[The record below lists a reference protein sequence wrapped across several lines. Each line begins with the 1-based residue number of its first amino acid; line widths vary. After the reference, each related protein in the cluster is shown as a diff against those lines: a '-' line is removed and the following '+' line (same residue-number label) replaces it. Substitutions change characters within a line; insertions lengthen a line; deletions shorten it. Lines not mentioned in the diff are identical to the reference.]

1 MKKEHEILFTPYR
14 IGGCEIKNRYV
25 MAAMGTGGMVTSEN
39 TFNERGVEYYVAR
52 ARGGVGLIITGT
64 LYVENEIEKC
74 IPGVMPCPT
83 ENPGPFIM
91 TTAEMCERVHAYG
104 SKIFAQLTA
113 GFGRVLKPHNLLSE
127 TGISASDIPNYWDEN
142 LRCRALTREEIQR
155 IVKKCG
161 ETAKIC
167 RDAGFDG
174 VEIHAVHEGYLL
186 DQFALSLF
194 NNRTDEYGGDLRGR
208 LKFACDVVK
217 SIKEACGA
225 DFPVI
230 LRYSLKSY
238 IKALHQG
245 GLPGEDFTEL
255 GRDTEEGIE
264 AAKILVEAGYDAMDV
279 DAGTYDSWYWSHPPM
294 YFEKGMNLP
303 FGEALKKNMDIP
315 VLVAGR
321 MENPDLAADAIRD
334 NKTDFI
340 ALGRSLLADPD
351 TVNKIR
357 AGRFEFVKPCLGCHE
372 GCMNRLVSAKPMS
385 CAVNPASGREVS
397 YGIKPAVKQ
406 KKVVIVGAGVS
417 GMEAARVLKLRGHE
431 VEIVEK
437 SPRLGGVLNIAGSP
451 DFKEDDLALIAWYG
465 RTLRELEVPIKYNT
479 EITQEALASYNRD
492 VLIIA
497 TGSTPRSMT
506 LPGNNRMYKAEDLL
520 SGEVVPGDR
529 VAIIGGGLVGCE
541 LALDLLQKGR
551 KVTILEI
558 MPEILSTGAPMP
570 HMNKIMLKDMLHL
583 YQTKILTGVQIEAVN
598 GGRVQYKI
606 EGKRQELT
614 ADTVV
619 YGIGYTS
626 NDALYHEMMES
637 EQELYVLGDA
647 RRVRNIMYAIWDAYE
662 LANNI

>member
-142 LRCRALTREEIQR
+142 LRCRALTREEIQT
-155 IVKKCG
+155 IVRKCG
-161 ETAKIC
+161 ETARIC

-217 SIKEACGA
+217 SIKEACGKE
-225 DFPVI
+225 FPVI

-245 GLPGEDFTEL
+245 GLPGEDFIEL

-303 FGEALKKNMDIP
+303 FAEALKQNMNVP

-321 MENPDLAADAIRD
+321 MENPDLAAAAIHD
-334 NKTDFI
+334 KKTDLI

-357 AGRFEFVKPCLGCHE
+357 AGRYEFVRPCLGCHE

-385 CAVNPASGREVS
+385 CAVNPASGREAS
-397 YGIKPAVKQ
+397 YGIKPALQ
-406 KKVVIVGAGVS
+406 PKKILIVGAGVS

-437 SPRLGGVLNIAGSP
+437 SPRLGGALNIAGSP

-465 RTLRELEVPIKYNT
+465 RTLKELEVPIHYNT
-479 EITQEALASYNRD
+479 EITSEVLASFERD
-492 VLIIA
+492 TLIIA
-497 TGSTPRSMT
+497 TGSTPRTMK
-506 LPGNNRMYKAEDLL
+506 LPGDNHLLKAEDIL
-520 SGEVVPGDR
+520 SGDVEPGER
-529 VAIIGGGLVGCE
+529 VAVIGGGLVGCE
-541 LALDLLQKGR
+541 LALYLLQKGR
-551 KVTILEI
+551 KVTIFEV
-558 MPEILSTGAPMP
+558 MPEILSAGVPMP
-570 HMNKIMLKDMLHL
+570 HMNKIMLKDLLNL
-583 YQTKILTGVQIEAVN
+583 YETQVLTSVKLESVNDGVVRYQKGE
-598 GGRVQYKI
+598 
-606 EGKRQELT
+606 ESHELT
-614 ADTVV
+614 ADTIV
-619 YGIGYTS
+619 YAIGYTS
-626 NDALYHEMMES
+626 NDSLYREMAPLEP
-637 EQELYVLGDA
+637 ELYVLGDA
-647 RRVRNIMYAIWDAYE
+647 RRVRNIMYAVWDAYE
-662 LANNI
+662 LANNV